1 MLLWEGNLCPGATVL
16 QLEEPRTPRG
26 VWGCLLK
33 HKLLDSTPRVSD
45 SVGFRQI
52 PNICNTHKSRKG
64 TAITSPRSAL
74 GGPCPVGRGISS
86 LPSFWPWGDVLTQV
100 VVSHGCPENTHPG
113 PSSLFLVQDSPPQHS
128 PSLPEPA
135 RSEVSLTEGEM
146 VYSPEYIKACF
157 FVIIFIKE

>member
-1 MLLWEGNLCPGATVL
+1 M
-16 QLEEPRTPRG
+16 
-26 VWGCLLK
+26 
-33 HKLLDSTPRVSD
+33 
-45 SVGFRQI
+45 
-52 PNICNTHKSRKG
+52 
-64 TAITSPRSAL
+64 
-74 GGPCPVGRGISS
+74 
-86 LPSFWPWGDVLTQV
+86 